1 MPVLRTGRR
10 ARSGRAGFTLIE
22 MMISL
27 TIIAVMAMIIAPSL
41 SEMQLS
47 SRQTGASMDLVRLG
61 RSVRAQA
68 IATGV
73 AHMLRYNGGPN
84 GVGLI
89 AVHVGMNSSCLQTPW
104 DQTYA
109 AANQDLLP
117 RQFFDMAVY
126 NPSVGSPIQASDTTR
141 QVILLTATVAG
152 GDPLNGLLICY
163 QPNGDIYYN
172 PAGDNAAAT
181 ANLQR
186 QNLPV
191 TFQIVRRY
199 DGAVMGRTRMVIFP
213 PGGSARSL

>member
-152 GDPLNGLLICY
+152 GDG
-163 QPNGDIYYN
+163 QPAASE
-172 PAGDNAAAT
+172 PAGHVPDRAP
-181 ANLQR
+181 L
-186 QNLPV
+186 
-191 TFQIVRRY
+191 
-199 DGAVMGRTRMVIFP
+199 
-213 PGGSARSL
+213 